1 IRLNNDVTM
10 DLKLDVTSIG
20 GLDPLAKQYS
30 FGTRSTDTTINVRDG
45 ETVVLG
51 GLIRDEDRKSVNKV
65 PILGDIPILGKLFS
79 STETQK
85 VKSDVVLTIT
95 PRVIRGL
102 SAPEGGVQSFWSG
115 TEEGYATQP
124 LFTPTESVSQ
134 PSASEPGETV
144 PMGGTMLAP
153 SAPAPAPSG
162 SSTTGRPSS
171 LNQPSRQGT
180 PPVVFPVKP
189 VVPAP
194 STAQ

>member
-1 IRLNNDVTM
+1 
-10 DLKLDVTSIG
+10 
-20 GLDPLAKQYS
+20 
-30 FGTRSTDTTINVRDG
+30 
-45 ETVVLG
+45 VVIG
-51 GLIRDEDRKSVNKV
+51 GLIRDDDRVSVNKL
-65 PILGDIPILGKLFS
+65 PWLGDLPLLGKLFAT
-79 STETQK
+79 TETEK
-85 VKSDVVLTIT
+85 RKTDVVLTIT
-95 PRVIRGL
+95 PHVIRGL
-102 SAPEGGVQSFWSG
+102 SAPDGGVQSFWSG

-153 SAPAPAPSG
+153 SAPAPTPSG
-162 SSTTGRPSS
+162 PATGRPSS

-189 VVPAP
+189 SEPAVPAP